1 MQVQYGTYRDIEAWM
16 NLVEELRGNFPGLE
30 TKESLTEHRETV
42 LRFMKKEQALCVKAG
57 EEIAGV
63 LLFSKGHNMICCL
76 GVSPAYRRR
85 RIASSLLT
93 AALGQLEKQEK
104 SPYPPSGK
112 TITRER
118 LPERFIA
125 SLVLPRISSLR
136 NSVIPARNSS
146 CGHKPFLILLYLHTN
161 PRCMQRVDTKD

>member
-42 LRFMKKEQALCVKAG
+42 LCFMKKEQALCVKAG

-93 AALGQLEKQEK
+93 AALGQLDK
-104 SPYPPSGK
+104 
-112 TITRER
+112 TREITVSTFR
-118 LPERFIA
+118 ENDNKGTAPRALYRKFGFTEDILIEEFGYPCQKF
-125 SLVLPRISSLR
+125 VLRP
-136 NSVIPARNSS
+136 
-146 CGHKPFLILLYLHTN
+146 
-161 PRCMQRVDTKD
+161 